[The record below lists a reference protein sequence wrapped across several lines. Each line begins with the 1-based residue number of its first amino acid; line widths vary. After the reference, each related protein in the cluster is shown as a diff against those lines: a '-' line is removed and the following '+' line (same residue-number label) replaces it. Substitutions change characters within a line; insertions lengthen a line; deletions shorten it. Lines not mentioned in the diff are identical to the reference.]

1 MPGRARSKWLTGN
14 STAGLFQD
22 LQETMDMMESQTL
35 LMTLLSVKVSLTGP
49 HETPCVFCHLAT
61 SPALVLCP
69 TDGKEPESAGGEG

>member
-1 MPGRARSKWLTGN
+1 
-14 STAGLFQD
+14 
-22 LQETMDMMESQTL
+22 MMESQTL